1 MDHAVIPA
9 PARFDVGSGPG
20 FAFRPGTVVAYAE
33 TPIEP
38 IVGRFCAQIARRT
51 GLRLAPVHGNPVHGN
66 PVHGNPVHGNP
77 VHGNPVHGNRASA
90 QPSVTIELATAREPA
105 GLPAPAGL
113 SPAGG
118 DPADER
124 YSLVI
129 QDGRVVLR
137 AAEPVGV
144 TRGLTT
150 LIQLIA
156 AAPSPGTDEIRVPGA
171 RILDAPRY
179 AWRGLSLDVART
191 FFTVEEVRRVIDLLE
206 LYKLNVLH
214 LHLTDDQA
222 WRLAF
227 GQPAVGGP
235 SARHQPAASP
245 ESGAAF
251 YRDEDLTQLAGYAA
265 DRFVTIVPEVDT
277 PGHASALLGLRP
289 DLKSGRNEVEYEFLP
304 GHRRRAVWLDPE
316 LPATFELM
324 EQVLAGV
331 AAIFPGPYLH
341 IGADEPRGMPD
352 EDYVSYVRR
361 LRRLVRILGKQP
373 LGWQESARAGLGPD
387 DVVQYWLT
395 GVDLPE
401 SAPPQVRA
409 QVEAE
414 VALSRRD
421 AEAVA
426 AASVPV
432 IASPLGHCY
441 LDVPYADPPA
451 GADAGAGADTGAAQA
466 DRHGRLG
473 LRIYAPKTLAESFRW
488 EPAETLGPA
497 RAAQIAGVE
506 AAIWAETISG
516 FDDLS
521 FLLLPRLPGVAHRAW
536 SDPRHGDWAGHRDR
550 LARHGRLWAQD
561 GLTYFRAASVD
572 WA

>member
-9 PARFDVGSGPG
+9 PARFDVGGGPG
-20 FAFRPGTVVAYAE
+20 FAFRPGTVVAYAD
-33 TPIEP
+33 TPLAP
-38 IVGRFCAQIARRT
+38 IVGRFCAQVARRT
-51 GLRLAPVHGNPVHGN
+51 GLRLTPVHGSGP
-66 PVHGNPVHGNP
+66 P
-77 VHGNPVHGNRASA
+77 A
-90 QPSVTIELATAREPA
+90 QPSVTIEPASAREPA
-105 GLPAPAGL
+105 GPPAPAGL
-113 SPAGG
+113 SPDGG

-129 QDGRVVLR
+129 EDGRVVLR

-156 AAPSPGTDEIRVPGA
+156 AVPSPGTDEIRVPGA

-191 FFTVEEVRRVIDLLE
+191 FFTVEEIRRVIDLLE

-227 GQPAVGGP
+227 GQPPAGGP
-235 SARHQPAASP
+235 NARHHPAASP
-245 ESGAAF
+245 EPGATF
-251 YRDEDLTQLAGYAA
+251 YRDEDLTELVGYAA
-265 DRFVTIVPEVDT
+265 DRFVTIVPEIDT

-395 GVDLPE
+395 GVDLPP
-401 SAPPQVRA
+401 SVPPQVRA

-426 AASVPV
+426 AASAPV

-451 GADAGAGADTGAAQA
+451 EANADTDADAARV

-488 EPAETLGPA
+488 EPAETLGPG
-497 RAAQIAGVE
+497 RAAQVAGVE
-506 AAIWAETISG
+506 TAIWAETISG